1 MKKSTIWLL
10 TIVMA
15 ITFGGLVYIQILYM
29 DKMTRMRSEQFDEN
43 AHRALFGVADEL
55 ERMETL
61 HYLEQDIE
69 EIQDIE
75 AAFFPTVPDT
85 TAISVTRPI
94 LSTAT
99 GGIDTRYKQMQQ
111 TIRRQYLYQKEL
123 LNEVILNIMRE
134 GSTRPVIERA
144 DSLQLRTILRN
155 ELAAQGI
162 NLPFE
167 FSVAT
172 SKAPIYASAD
182 FHGARDQDVY
192 SQILF
197 PASQSHYYLKVYF
210 PSKGDYI
217 YHSVRWLIPTLA
229 LTLILLIV
237 FLYTII
243 IAFRQKRLTEMKTDF
258 INNMTHEY
266 KTPISTISLAGQML
280 ADSSVRKSPQMLSH
294 LAGVIT
300 DESKRL
306 RFQVEK
312 VLQMSMF
319 DGRGPNIKFTEVDA
333 NVIISQVVNTFKIKV
348 EKFGGKLEMDLE
360 AINALIYVDEMH
372 FTNVIFNLLDN
383 AVKYRREDVDPILKV
398 ATANPSDSKLEIRIS
413 DNGIGIRKEHLRR
426 IFDRFYRVHTGNR
439 HDVKGFGLGLAY
451 VHKLISAFHGVVK
464 AESEFGKGTTFIITL
479 PLAVSTGAEEDN
491 E

>member
-1 MKKSTIWLL
+1 
-10 TIVMA
+10 
-15 ITFGGLVYIQILYM
+15 
-29 DKMTRMRSEQFDEN
+29 
-43 AHRALFGVADEL
+43 
-55 ERMETL
+55 
-61 HYLEQDIE
+61 
-69 EIQDIE
+69 
-75 AAFFPTVPDT
+75 
-85 TAISVTRPI
+85 
-94 LSTAT
+94 
-99 GGIDTRYKQMQQ
+99 
-111 TIRRQYLYQKEL
+111 
-123 LNEVILNIMRE
+123 
-134 GSTRPVIERA
+134 
-144 DSLQLRTILRN
+144 
-155 ELAAQGI
+155 
-162 NLPFE
+162 
-167 FSVAT
+167 
-172 SKAPIYASAD
+172 
-182 FHGARDQDVY
+182 
-192 SQILF
+192 
-197 PASQSHYYLKVYF
+197 
-210 PSKGDYI
+210 
-217 YHSVRWLIPTLA
+217 
-229 LTLILLIV
+229 
-237 FLYTII
+237 
-243 IAFRQKRLTEMKTDF
+243 
-258 INNMTHEY
+258 MTHEY

-348 EKFGGKLEMDLE
+348 EKFGGRIEMDLE

-451 VHKLISAFHGVVK
+451 VHKLILAFHGVVK

-479 PLAVSTGAEEDN
+479 PLAVSTGEE
-491 E
+491 EEKV

>member
-1 MKKSTIWLL
+1 MKKSIIWLL

-29 DKMTRMRSEQFDEN
+29 DRMTGMRNEQFDEN
-43 AHRALFGVADEL
+43 ARRALYGVANEL

-75 AAFFPTVPDT
+75 AAFY
-85 TAISVTRPI
+85 TAGADSVLSVGVRPVFDM
-94 LSTAT
+94 SAT
-99 GGIDTRYKQMQQ
+99 SLDARYRLMQQ
-111 TIRRQYLYQKEL
+111 TIRRQYLYQREL
-123 LNEVILNIMRE
+123 INEVILSIMRE
-134 GSTRPVIERA
+134 GSQRPVMERA
-144 DSLQLRTILRN
+144 DSAQLRSILKT

-162 NLPFE
+162 ALPFE
-167 FSVAT
+167 FKV
-172 SKAPIYASAD
+172 ISA
-182 FHGARDQDVY
+182 HSAVY
-192 SQILF
+192 SSGGYVDSEHDTYTQELF
-197 PASQSHYYLKVYF
+197 PSSPSRYYLKVYF
-210 PSKGDYI
+210 PTKGDYI

-229 LTLILLIV
+229 FTLILLLV
-237 FLYTII
+237 FVYTIV
-243 IAFRQKRLTEMKTDF
+243 IAFRQKKLTEMKTDF

-280 ADSSVRKSPQMLSH
+280 GDPSVNKSPAMLTH

-319 DGRGPNIKFTEVDA
+319 DGRGPNIKFSEVDA
-333 NVIISQVVNTFKIKV
+333 NAVISQVVNTFKIKV
-348 EKFGGKLEMDLE
+348 EKFGGHLDMNLE
-360 AINALIYVDEMH
+360 ATNALILVDEMH

-383 AVKYRREDVDPILKV
+383 AVKYRREDVDPVLMV
-398 ATANPSDSKLEIRIS
+398 STVNPNESRIEIRIS
-413 DNGIGIRKEHLRR
+413 DNGIGIKKEHLRR
-426 IFDRFYRVHTGNR
+426 IFDRFYRVPTGNR

-451 VHKLISAFHGVVK
+451 VSKLIEAFKGSVK
-464 AESEFGKGTTFIITL
+464 AESEPGVGTAFIISL
-479 PLAVSTGAEEDN
+479 PLAVTDDCK
-491 E
+491 

>member
-15 ITFGGLVYIQILYM
+15 ITFGGLIYIQIMYM

-43 AHRALFGVADEL
+43 ARRALYGVGVEL

-69 EIQDIE
+69 EMQDIE
-75 AAFFPTVPDT
+75 AAFFPTASDSLYDETP
-85 TAISVTRPI
+85 RPI
-94 LSTAT
+94 IDNSA
-99 GGIDTRYKQMQQ
+99 GGLDHRYKLMQQ

-134 GSTRPVIERA
+134 GEHRPALERA
-144 DSLQLRTILRN
+144 DSSELRSILKQK
-155 ELAAQGI
+155 LAEQGI
-162 NLPFE
+162 TLPFD
-167 FSVAT
+167 FRVTT
-172 SKAPIYASAD
+172 SGHALIYTSGQIPSD
-182 FHGARDQDVY
+182 RESEMY
-192 SQILF
+192 SQVLF
-197 PASQSHYYLKVYF
+197 PASRTFYYLKVYF
-210 PSKGDYI
+210 PTKGDYI

-229 LTLILLIV
+229 LTLILLLV
-237 FLYTII
+237 FVYTIV

-280 ADSSVRKSPQMLSH
+280 ADDSVRKSPAMLAH

-319 DGRGPNIKFTEVDA
+319 DGRGPNLKFTEVDA
-333 NVIISQVVNTFKIKV
+333 NAVIAQVVNTFKIKV
-348 EKFGGKLEMDLE
+348 EKFGGKLDMKLD
-360 AINALIYVDEMH
+360 AMNALIYVDEMH
-372 FTNVIFNLLDN
+372 FTNVLFNLLDN
-383 AVKYRREDVDPILKV
+383 AIKYRREDVDPELKIL
-398 ATANPSDSKLEIRIS
+398 TFNPSGSKLEIRIS
-413 DNGIGIRKEHLRR
+413 DNGIGIRKEHLKR
-426 IFDRFYRVHTGNR
+426 IFDRFYRVPTGNR

-451 VHKLISAFHGVVK
+451 VGKLIESFHGSVK
-464 AESEFGKGTTFIITL
+464 AESVPGAGTTFIITL
-479 PLAVSTGAEEDN
+479 PLAVEE
-491 E
+491 